1 MSTSPRHTR
10 DNRALRP
17 VQLFEVSTLYGAAT
31 LAASLDAG
39 QFGPRE
45 AARRIL
51 LVTTNAPTPE
61 AATGLTA
68 MTGFDRL
75 AERFDETI
83 DWNEAIRPFHPSTWA
98 PLRDESPVWER
109 MFRHTWRLGDAPV
122 ELVVESVHVSPAKAL
137 ATIFSG
143 SAVHVYADGLMS
155 YGPTRERLPQWLGCR
170 IQRLLHLDLVPGL
183 RPLLLA
189 EHAVRPETVPTDAFR
204 AVLGEL
210 GEAAAGLPELA
221 GVAAEG
227 PSAVLL
233 GQYLAALGILSP
245 EEEEQLHVRML
256 RGAVAAGHECLV
268 FKPHPTAP
276 ARYSHVLEKTAAQAG
291 VRLHV
296 LDSPVLAETVYER
309 CRPNLVVGCFSTA
322 MLTAATCYGIGI
334 ARVGT
339 TPLLDRLTPYQNSNR
354 VPVTL
359 VDFLVPDLEGGAA
372 ADAEHTPVTGQ
383 RTYAPGTGERT
394 DALAALLR
402 TVGYCMQAKLHPLL
416 REEAIAWLDARLDE
430 NTERYFKRRRLTAL
444 ALPGGG
450 TSVRARLLRGSPS
463 ARWAARRIRTAQRAL
478 R

>member
-1 MSTSPRHTR
+1 MPAPHHSTHPGRCS
-10 DNRALRP
+10 RP
-17 VQLFEVSTLYGAAT
+17 SVQIFEVSTLYGAAT
-31 LAASLDAG
+31 LAASVDAG
-39 QFGPRE
+39 QFGPRD

-51 LVTTNAPTPE
+51 LVTTNAQTPE
-61 AATGLTA
+61 AATGLAA

-75 AERFDETI
+75 AERFDEII

-98 PLRDESPVWER
+98 PLRDESPMWER
-109 MFRHTWRLGDAPV
+109 MFRHAWQLGDAPV

-183 RPLLLA
+183 APLLLA
-189 EHAVRPETVPTDAFR
+189 EHGVRPEIVPAGAFKE
-204 AVLGEL
+204 VLGEL
-210 GEAAAGLPELA
+210 GEAAAGQPELA
-221 GVAAEG
+221 GVAADG

-233 GQYLAALGILSP
+233 GQYLAALGILTP
-245 EEEEQLHVRML
+245 EEEEELHVRML

-296 LDSPVLAETVYER
+296 LNSPVLAETVYER
-309 CRPNLVVGCFSTA
+309 CRPALVVGCFSTA
-322 MLTAATCYGIGI
+322 MLTAATCYGIDI

-359 VDFLVPDLEGGAA
+359 VDFVVPDLEGGAVGAETA
-372 ADAEHTPVTGQ
+372 AWTNP
-383 RTYAPGTGERT
+383 RT
-394 DALAALLR
+394 DELAALLR

-416 REEAIAWLDARLDE
+416 REDAVAWLDAHLGED
-430 NTERYFKRRRLTAL
+430 TARYFKRRRLTAL

-450 TSVRARLLRGSPS
+450 TSVRARLLRSSPS
-463 ARWAARRIRTAQRAL
+463 ARWAAHRIRAAQRAL